1 LILILDNSLE
11 SIDKLIYHSNIFF
24 KMQTTSE
31 FIRENRWRII
41 LTLIIGG
48 FIIFIISFAV
58 GIQDILNV
66 LSKSNPAI
74 IVVALLLEIFI
85 IGMWTER
92 WSLIL
97 DVIVRSPGFNKLFV
111 MMFTSLFGNNLTP
124 GAAGGEPMRAYLLSK
139 FEGISFDL
147 AFVSASADR
156 VFEFFPFV
164 LVSAFAVYMISTWNI
179 PFWSA
184 IFISVLIIIIMAFF
198 GLLIYVGV
206 RREIAERL
214 LLSLARSLLPL
225 FIKLTKKE
233 VSLSYVTEQINYY
246 VGRFSTGFSTVLQD
260 KKMFTLGLSISFI
273 MWGTDMFRMYLC
285 FVAVGYF
292 PPIIPMII
300 IYTIGILITILP
312 TIPGALGLREATMV
326 ALFLVVG
333 VPADVVIAASLIDR
347 LISYLMPTI
356 VGAIT
361 TVYYGKLLNRMD
373 AGSS

>member
-1 LILILDNSLE
+1 
-11 SIDKLIYHSNIFF
+11 
-24 KMQTTSE
+24 MQTTSE
-31 FIRENRWRII
+31 FIRENKWKII

-48 FIIFIISFAV
+48 FIIFLISVAV

-66 LSKSNPAI
+66 LSKSNPLI
-74 IVVALLLEIFI
+74 IFIALILEIFI

-97 DVIVRSPGFNKLFV
+97 DVIVKSPGFGTLFV

-179 PFWSA
+179 PFWSGV
-184 IFISVLIIIIMAFF
+184 FVSLLIIIIMAFF

-206 RREIAERL
+206 KREIAERL

-233 VSLSYVTEQINYY
+233 VTITYVTEQVIYY

-273 MWGTDMFRMYLC
+273 N
-285 FVAVGYF
+285 VGDRYAKDVSVFCSGRIF
-292 PPIIPMII
+292 PSFNT
-300 IYTIGILITILP
+300 YDNHLIQ
-312 TIPGALGLREATMV
+312 LG
-326 ALFLVVG
+326 F
-333 VPADVVIAASLIDR
+333 
-347 LISYLMPTI
+347 
-356 VGAIT
+356 
-361 TVYYGKLLNRMD
+361 
-373 AGSS
+373 

>member
-1 LILILDNSLE
+1 
-11 SIDKLIYHSNIFF
+11 
-24 KMQTTSE
+24 MQTTSE
-31 FIRENRWRII
+31 FIHENKWKIV
-41 LTLIIGG
+41 LTLIIGA
-48 FIIFIISFAV
+48 FIIFAISIAV
-58 GIQDILNV
+58 GLQDIIDV
-66 LSKSNPAI
+66 LSKSNPTI
-74 IVVALLLEIFI
+74 IIIALLLEILI
-85 IGMWTER
+85 IGAWTER

-97 DVIVRSPGFNKLFV
+97 NVIDNSPGFSTLFV

-179 PFWSA
+179 PFWST

-206 RREIAERL
+206 KREIAERL
-214 LLSLARSLLPL
+214 LLSLAGSLLPF

-233 VSLSYVTEQINYY
+233 VKLSYVTEQISFY
-246 VGRFSTGFSTVLQD
+246 VERFSTGFATVLKD
-260 KKMFTLGLSISFI
+260 KKMFTLGLSISFM
-273 MWGTDMFRMYLC
+273 MWGTDMLRMYLC
-285 FVAVGYF
+285 FVAVGSF
-292 PPIIPMII
+292 PPIIPLII

-326 ALFLVVG
+326 GLFLVVG

-356 VGAIT
+356 VGAFT
-361 TVYYGKLLNRMD
+361 TAYYGKLLNKMD
-373 AGSS
+373 KSSS